1 MSEDRI
7 PTMPQLDEERIPTM
21 PQSDGERIPT
31 MPQFTEERVPTM
43 PQMDNSRI
51 PTMPQ
56 MDNDRIPTMP
66 QGMQANEGRIPTMPQ
81 MGNSSSERIPTMPQ
95 GAGSGNGHIPTM
107 PQSVTGADGR
117 VATMPQQGGVTPG
130 IVGGR
135 LLLSSDINFT
145 GDRGNSFIIEAS
157 NVISADSGESQ
168 IYGCHR
174 LVGDEKLVARVLISI
189 TPESEIEKRQTRDK
203 VIRFLDGMSEN
214 EDSHILPLFDHGTIT
229 VNGKDYYVEI
239 YPFCEGG
246 DLGRRKGQIPYKEL
260 HDDVIPALNQALHFF
275 HSAGLVHR
283 DVKPDNLYKYNGK
296 VVIGDFGITCDL
308 REDGFATDK
317 YKTGTLGYYAPEL
330 MSQAAIKASDYYSFG
345 QTIWTLYS
353 GEMMYR
359 NILRRYKEYGLDEQR
374 NQVNFAMLSN
384 TYYGLDEI
392 SKDDSFFEIL
402 IRGLLQY
409 DPSHRFDYDKV
420 KRWISGDK
428 SVAHDISDF
437 DASKT
442 FTRSFRLF
450 DVECWDDEDVCRELS
465 THWEDALSVLYDG
478 GLKDFYASQTYEHA
492 RFLDGIMKNYTR
504 CDNSDAI
511 PFRNNIGLAKTI
523 MYFSKNKMLCWR
535 GDVYKSLNDI
545 SIALEEYLDNNH
557 EDNDYY
563 GLVYSE
569 LIGEWYST
577 FANAQNDM
585 LDALNSLTD
594 MLKLDDYGAG
604 IALNWLRFLLAEDRS
619 KLQISE
625 CEDLPKY
632 VRYLLEEPGRIYGGR
647 DDAPIVDNTKFLGLL
662 CAWGYDE
669 TVQLFH
675 DALDKGYADRYEL
688 LFDFIERE
696 MESDDDK
703 KLVDNFYCN
712 YGPKGY
718 LTWWKNNSGEY
729 TYNGKSSRAIK
740 DSIDAVSI
748 EPNSSIAEQREV
760 LATLSTL
767 SNQFVQRMESDLFM
781 ASIGIQ
787 GLTGD
792 YIFSEKLSCS
802 WDYEFLGQ
810 QAPVGFKFYL
820 GI

>member
-1 MSEDRI
+1 MS
-7 PTMPQLDEERIPTM
+7 EERIPTM
-21 PQSDGERIPT
+21 PQTDEGRIPTMPQMNEERIPT
-31 MPQFTEERVPTM
+31 MPQNTEE
-43 PQMDNSRI
+43 RI

-56 MDNDRIPTMP
+56 MDNERIPTMP
-66 QGMQANEGRIPTMPQ
+66 QGMQVNEGRIPTMPQ
-81 MGNSSSERIPTMPQ
+81 SGEGLNERIPTMPQ
-95 GAGSGNGHIPTM
+95 GLGAESGHIPTM
-107 PQSVTGADGR
+107 PQSAVGADGR
-117 VATMPQQGGVTPG
+117 VATMPQQGASQPGV
-130 IVGGR
+130 VGGR
-135 LLLSSDINFT
+135 LLLSSDVNFT
-145 GDRGNSFIIEAS
+145 GDRGNTFVIEAS

-203 VIRFLDGMSEN
+203 VIRFLDGMSGN
-214 EDSHILPLFDHGTIT
+214 EDAHILPLFDHGTIP
-229 VNGKDYYVEI
+229 VNGKDYYVEV

-246 DLGRRKGQIPYKEL
+246 DLGRRKGQISYNEL
-260 HDDVIPALNQALHFF
+260 HDEIIPALNQALHFF
-275 HSAGLVHR
+275 HNAGLVHR

-392 SKDDSFFEIL
+392 SKDDAFFEIL

-420 KRWISGDK
+420 KRWIDGDK
-428 SVAHDISDF
+428 SIAHEIADF
-437 DASKT
+437 DATKT

-450 DVECWDDEDVCRELS
+450 GVECWDDEDVCRELS
-465 THWEDALSVLYDG
+465 THWEDGLEALYDG
-478 GLKDFYASQTYEHA
+478 MLKDFYASQTYEHA
-492 RFLDGIMKNYTR
+492 RFLDGIMKKYTR
-504 CDNSDAI
+504 CDNRDAI
-511 PFRNNIGLAKTI
+511 PFMNNIGLAKTI
-523 MYFSKNKMLCWR
+523 MYFSKNKILCWR

-545 SIALEEYLDNNH
+545 SVALEGYLDNNQS
-557 EDNDYY
+557 DKDYY

-569 LIGEWYST
+569 LIGEWYSKMP
-577 FANAQNDM
+577 NAQEDVSE
-585 LDALNSLTD
+585 ALNALTD
-594 MLKLDDYGAG
+594 MLKLDDQGSG
-604 IALNWLRFLLAEDRS
+604 IALNWLRFLLSEDRS

-625 CEDLPKY
+625 CDDLQKY
-632 VRYLLEEPGRIYGGR
+632 IRYLLEEPGRIYGGKE
-647 DDAPIVDNTKFLGLL
+647 DIPVVDNMKFMGLL

-669 TVQLFH
+669 IVKLFH
-675 DALDKGYADRYEL
+675 ESIEKGYADRYEL
-688 LFDFIERE
+688 FFDFIERE
-696 MESDDDK
+696 MENSEEDR

-718 LTWWKNNSGEY
+718 LTWWKNNSNEY
-729 TYNGKSSRAIK
+729 TYKGKASKTLK
-740 DSIDAVSI
+740 DSLDSVTINPDSAIVD
-748 EPNSSIAEQREV
+748 QRGV
-760 LATLSTL
+760 MATLSSL
-767 SNQFVQRMESDLFM
+767 SNQFIQRMESDLFM

-787 GLTGD
+787 GLTDD

-810 QAPVGFKFYL
+810 QAPIGFKFYL